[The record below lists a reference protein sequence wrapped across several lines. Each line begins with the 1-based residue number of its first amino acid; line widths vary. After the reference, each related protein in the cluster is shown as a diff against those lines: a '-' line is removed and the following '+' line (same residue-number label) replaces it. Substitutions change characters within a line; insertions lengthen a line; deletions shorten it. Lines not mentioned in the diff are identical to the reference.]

1 MSNVSVLQVYAR
13 LPSRSVSSGEK
24 TFQLSLP
31 AVIKG
36 GDYYV

>member
-1 MSNVSVLQVYAR
+1 MSEVPVLQGYAR
-13 LPSRSVSSGEK
+13 LPSRSVSSGKK
-24 TFQLSLP
+24 TFQLSVP